1 MEEKDPQYV
10 ELKDCA
16 SQMQTTAV
24 AIAKL
29 ETVIEESSKHTQE
42 MIKVLGIVVTIISIA
57 AAILTKVL

>member
-1 MEEKDPQYV
+1 MEKEDPQFV
-10 ELKDCA
+10 TVKDCA

-29 ETVIEESSKHTQE
+29 ETILSENSKHTNNL
-42 MIKVLGIVVTIISIA
+42 IKVLGIVVTIISIA